1 MYIDIEVYMKEYDD
15 ITLKRLQSIE
25 LMMLN
30 DFKAIC
36 KKHDIPFFAYAGSGI
51 GVLRHKGFIPWDD
64 DIDIGFV
71 RDDYERFLKVAKEE
85 MSDKY
90 TVMNNR
96 EDKNYPLMTTRLMLN
111 GTKFREIA
119 LKDINCSLGIFLD
132 LYPFDKVPKDKDA
145 FLKQN
150 KKAWWYSHLL
160 ILRSIPFPALFLY
173 SWKEKVIHFITAI
186 VYGVLKICGVSKK
199 FLAGKCEKIATQ
211 YNDLKDFDA
220 VNWYFDTAVC
230 SDVFYMNEIFPLKE
244 LPFENT
250 TLTFPNDQDRY
261 LRNLYGDYMTMP
273 PEDRRKNHFPYELD
287 FGIYKD
293 ISLEILRNPDLYID
307 SNGNAS
313 DRKKDN

>member
-71 RDDYERFLKVAKEE
+71 RDDYERFLKVAKKHDIPFFAYAGSGIGVLRHKGFIPWDDDIDIGFVRDDYERFLKVAKEE

-96 EDKNYPLMTTRLMLN
+96 EDENYPLMTTRLMLN

-250 TLTFPNDQDRY
+250 TLTFPNDQ
-261 LRNLYGDYMTMP
+261 
-273 PEDRRKNHFPYELD
+273 
-287 FGIYKD
+287 
-293 ISLEILRNPDLYID
+293 EILSR
-307 SNGNAS
+307 
-313 DRKKDN
+313 